1 MKNMAT
7 VSVVEAQPRAE
18 QSRGKNEAR
27 RLRRLGSIPG
37 VVYGAKKPAQAVS
50 VNLKH
55 IAQILHS
62 ASGHNTIFELK
73 VGEES
78 AKVMI
83 VDWQYEPVQGALL
96 HVDLKRIAMDE
107 RLRVKVP
114 VLLEGEA
121 AGVKQ
126 EGGIL
131 EQVQREVEIEC
142 LPGDIPSHI
151 GADVR
156 ELVFGKVLRV
166 SDLPHDP
173 KWKFLTD
180 ANQTVA
186 HIVSV
191 KEEAV
196 PTPEDAAEAATA
208 APAEPEVIKKGKQ
221 EVPEEGA
228 VAEPG
233 AAPAKPEKAEK
244 KEKEKK

>member
-1 MKNMAT
+1 MKSTAT
-7 VSVVEAQPRAE
+7 VNVVEAQPRAE
-18 QSRGKNEAR
+18 DSRGKNVAR
-27 RLRRLGSIPG
+27 RLRRAGSIPG
-37 VVYGAKKPAQAVS
+37 VVYGARKPVVAVS
-50 VNLKH
+50 VNPKH

-62 ASGHNTIFELK
+62 QAGHNTIFDLK
-73 VGEES
+73 LGEES

-83 VDWQYEPVQGALL
+83 VDWQYEPVYGALL
-96 HVDLKRIAMDE
+96 HVDLKRIAMDQ

-114 VLLEGEA
+114 VLLQGEA

-126 EGGIL
+126 QGGIL

-142 LPGDIPSHI
+142 LPGDIPSHLD
-151 GADVR
+151 ADVT

-166 SDLPHDP
+166 GDLLHDSR
-173 KWKFLTD
+173 WKFLTD

-191 KEEAV
+191 KEEEV
-196 PTPEDAAEAATA
+196 PTPEAAAEAAAA

-228 VAEPG
+228 EAE
-233 AAPAKPEKAEK
+233 AAAAKPEKAEK
-244 KEKEKK
+244 AEKKEKK

>member
-1 MKNMAT
+1 MKSTAT
-7 VSVVEAQPRAE
+7 LNVVEAQPRAE
-18 QSRGKNEAR
+18 DARGKNVAR
-27 RLRRLGSIPG
+27 RLRRAGSIPG
-37 VVYGAKKPAQAVS
+37 VVYGAKKPAMAVS
-50 VNLKH
+50 LNPKH
-55 IAQILHS
+55 ITQILHS
-62 ASGHNTIFELK
+62 QAGHNTIFELK
-73 VGEES
+73 VGGES
-78 AKVMI
+78 AQAMI
-83 VDWQYEPVQGALL
+83 VDWQYEPVYGALL

-107 RLRVKVP
+107 RLRVKIP
-114 VLLEGEA
+114 VLLQGEA

-126 EGGIL
+126 QSGIL

-151 GADVR
+151 DVDVSD
-156 ELVFGKVLRV
+156 LVFGKVLRV

-180 ANQTVA
+180 ANQPVA

-191 KEEAV
+191 KEEEV
-196 PTPEDAAEAATA
+196 PTPEAAAEAATA
-208 APAEPEVIKKGKQ
+208 APAEPEIIKKGKQ

-228 VAEPG
+228 EAE